1 MAFDAAVPAAQKR
14 AVTLDDAAAATA
26 FLFVPE
32 SDWAVDES
40 AWSAL
45 TAVER
50 VGEVLDAAA
59 DHLTAC
65 DWTLEG
71 VDVRPAIEALGLKP
85 RKAMPALYVAIEGQ
99 PAGLP
104 LFDSILALGRARAL
118 ARLRSARERLAS

>member
-1 MAFDAAVPAAQKR
+1 AAVPAAQKR

-32 SDWAVDES
+32 SEWVVDDAAWA
-40 AWSAL
+40 AL

-50 VGEVLDAAA
+50 VADVLDAAQS
-59 DHLTAC
+59 HLTNC

-104 LFDSILALGRARAL
+104 LFDSI
-118 ARLRSARERLAS
+118 